1 MLSASAFFPCKV
13 PFVVGSIRKLSLA
26 TTNCTAM
33 SGGGNGCKKKN
44 RNYVELVVM
53 GGGGGGNGGA
63 VDGKQ

>member
-1 MLSASAFFPCKV
+1 
-13 PFVVGSIRKLSLA
+13 
-26 TTNCTAM
+26 M
-33 SGGGNGCKKKN
+33 SGGGNGCKRKN